1 MGLAARAL
9 MGCWRGNA
17 AMLGA
22 RLEKNMSSL
31 PERDVARARR
41 AVMGLAAWALTMVVL
56 GPASAS
62 AHPLGN
68 FSISHYAGIRV
79 EADVIEIRY
88 VIDMAEIPTFQE
100 IQDTGIVPE
109 PAHPGVRAYL
119 ARKAETLAQGLRV
132 ELNGRP
138 LPVEVLGTD
147 IIFPEGAGGLPTLK
161 MGIRYRARVEAEV
174 SPTLRSLHYR
184 DTNYPD
190 RAGWKE
196 IVATAGP
203 RVRLLESTA
212 SEQDRSG
219 ELSDYPTD
227 LLDSP
232 PQQVEARMAFAWEPA
247 VGAAPAPA
255 AGGPGRRAPARA
267 PSAPPT
273 RAPRPALTA
282 SVPAPAAVSPGD
294 ALPPAALAT
303 SPEPI
308 ALRPNV
314 QATPRNSFTELLV
327 RKELS
332 LGVVLAALVV
342 AAGLGAFHALEPGHG
357 KTVVA
362 AYLVGARGTAR
373 HAAALGLI
381 VTASHT
387 AGVYLLGAVT
397 LYATRYVVPE
407 RLYPWLGAISG
418 LTITG
423 LGVYLLVT
431 RWRGPGH
438 ARHHHHGD
446 DHSHDHDHAAAPS
459 GHDHTHGHSHGAHH
473 HHHDAAHDTVSTR
486 QLLALGITGGIVPCP
501 AALVV
506 LLSAISLGRVGFG
519 LLLIVAFSLG
529 LAAVLMGIG
538 LLVVHARTFM
548 RRFQGEGPMITRWLP
563 ITSAV
568 VITLVGVAIVI
579 QALMPTGAFSARMTS
594 APSALSIE
602 KSSGPSPA

>member
-1 MGLAARAL
+1 VTR
-9 MGCWRGNA
+9 
-17 AMLGA
+17 
-22 RLEKNMSSL
+22 
-31 PERDVARARR
+31 
-41 AVMGLAAWALTMVVL
+41 LAAWAFTLVALV
-56 GPASAS
+56 PAWAS

-79 EADVIEIRY
+79 DGDAIAIRY
-88 VIDMAEIPTFQE
+88 VLDMAEIPTFQE
-100 IQDTGIVPE
+100 VQDTGIVPE
-109 PAHPGVRAYL
+109 PGHPGASVYL
-119 ARKAETLAQGLRV
+119 RRKAESLAQGLHLDV
-132 ELNGRP
+132 NGRRLP
-138 LPVEVLGTD
+138 LEIVSAD

-161 MGIRYRARVEAEV
+161 MGIHYRARLDGEV
-174 SPTLRSLHYR
+174 SPALRSLHYR
-184 DTNYPD
+184 DSNYPD

-196 IVATAGP
+196 IVASAGP

-212 SEQDRSG
+212 PEQDRSR
-219 ELSDYPTD
+219 ELSDYRTD

-232 PQQVEARMAFAWEPA
+232 PQQVEARMAFMWEPG
-247 VGAAPAPA
+247 VLAAPAPT
-255 AGGPGRRAPARA
+255 AGGSGRRAAARLPAA
-267 PSAPPT
+267 PAAT
-273 RAPRPALTA
+273 PRPALTV
-282 SVPAPAAVSPGD
+282 SVPAPGAVSSGDAVSPP
-294 ALPPAALAT
+294 PPAT
-303 SPEPI
+303 STEPI

-314 QATPRNSFTELLV
+314 QATPRSSFTELMV

-342 AAGLGAFHALEPGHG
+342 AAGLGGFHALEPGHG

-373 HAAALGLI
+373 HAAVLGLI

-418 LTITG
+418 LIITG
-423 LGVYLLVT
+423 LGVYLLLT
-431 RWRGPGH
+431 RWRGAGH
-438 ARHHHHGD
+438 AGHHHHGHHHAHD
-446 DHSHDHDHAAAPS
+446 DDHAAAPA
-459 GHDHTHGHSHGAHH
+459 GHHHAHDHSHGAHRH
-473 HHHDAAHDTVSTR
+473 HHPVPDDAVTTR

-529 LAAVLMGIG
+529 LAAVLIGIG
-538 LLVVHARTFM
+538 LLVVYGRSFM

-568 VITLVGVAIVI
+568 VITLVGVAIAI
-579 QALMPTGAFSARMTS
+579 RALVPTGALAGR
-594 APSALSIE
+594 L
-602 KSSGPSPA
+602 